1 MHQALGAANCSTCKL
16 TTLQRK
22 VPPRLTSGCVP
33 PSFSYGTGQ
42 SLGFL
47 FTSSVVGRR
56 VLVLSSGW
64 LASYVGQSEVPALI
78 TSLFFF
84 FVMTEPSRLGF
95 ILQTFVSFLFQRCS
109 RTVQLKVFFSLT
121 PQTPFFC
128 CSPFFFFFFLC
139 FFFWIE
145 EKSLLCCDCESF
157 YRTKTLFEFSVF
169 CCGFAF
175 FENLD

>member
-22 VPPRLTSGCVP
+22 VGRRLSSGCEP

-47 FTSSVVGRR
+47 FASSVVGRR

-78 TSLFFF
+78 TSLCF
-84 FVMTEPSRLGF
+84 
-95 ILQTFVSFLFQRCS
+95 
-109 RTVQLKVFFSLT
+109 
-121 PQTPFFC
+121 
-128 CSPFFFFFFLC
+128 C
-139 FFFWIE
+139 FFFIS
-145 EKSLLCCDCESF
+145 KVTKLSRLRFILHLFPSLFCFVLILFSF
-157 YRTKTLFEFSVF
+157 F
-169 CCGFAF
+169 CTPDFYCFDNSDF
-175 FENLD
+175 CPLLDRQHSMIQREV

>member
-1 MHQALGAANCSTCKL
+1 MLDPPTPFCVFATNTMGFCSLVQTVVHQALGAANCGTCKL

-22 VPPRLTSGCVP
+22 VGRRLSSGCEP

-78 TSLFFF
+78 TSLYFFPF
-84 FVMTEPSRLGF
+84 R
-95 ILQTFVSFLFQRCS
+95 
-109 RTVQLKVFFSLT
+109 
-121 PQTPFFC
+121 FFC
-128 CSPFFFFFFLC
+128 
-139 FFFWIE
+139 
-145 EKSLLCCDCESF
+145 LLSNES
-157 YRTKTLFEFSVF
+157 RSIFSVF
-169 CCGFAF
+169 VTRDKPIFKPSV
-175 FENLD
+175 LTRR

>member
-22 VPPRLTSGCVP
+22 VGRRLSSGCEP

-78 TSLFFF
+78 TSLFFLLSSRWLASWVSRRCLALIATIFFISF
-84 FVMTEPSRLGF
+84 FVTTDLCVSPLLKPSLHGGRKLPFSPSF
-95 ILQTFVSFLFQRCS
+95 IPLPWK
-109 RTVQLKVFFSLT
+109 LKGAL
-121 PQTPFFC
+121 FFC
-128 CSPFFFFFFLC
+128 LVG
-139 FFFWIE
+139 E
-145 EKSLLCCDCESF
+145 
-157 YRTKTLFEFSVF
+157 
-169 CCGFAF
+169 
-175 FENLD
+175 

>member
-22 VPPRLTSGCVP
+22 VGRRLSSGCEP

-78 TSLFFF
+78 TSLFCRGVSVPVSQRRFALSTFF
-84 FVMTEPSRLGF
+84 LSYPRCIQEGAGNVAKFVLVLVSGLGKF
-95 ILQTFVSFLFQRCS
+95 CWVIFLN
-109 RTVQLKVFFSLT
+109 RTPLSI
-121 PQTPFFC
+121 TPFF
-128 CSPFFFFFFLC
+128 S
-139 FFFWIE
+139 
-145 EKSLLCCDCESF
+145 
-157 YRTKTLFEFSVF
+157 R
-169 CCGFAF
+169 
-175 FENLD
+175 

>member
-22 VPPRLTSGCVP
+22 VGRRLSSGCEP

-64 LASYVGQSEVPALI
+64 LASYVGQSEVPALM
-78 TSLFFF
+78 TSLSSYSYEARFKGENSVTGYGRQIISQIGGFVQSTKTTLLTYPILLFFF
-84 FVMTEPSRLGF
+84 SSP
-95 ILQTFVSFLFQRCS
+95 SFLFPH
-109 RTVQLKVFFSLT
+109 SLCPLWRET
-121 PQTPFFC
+121 T
-128 CSPFFFFFFLC
+128 
-139 FFFWIE
+139 
-145 EKSLLCCDCESF
+145 
-157 YRTKTLFEFSVF
+157 TK
-169 CCGFAF
+169 
-175 FENLD
+175 

>member
-22 VPPRLTSGCVP
+22 VGRRLSSGCEP

-78 TSLFFF
+78 TSLFFLLSSF
-84 FVMTEPSRLGF
+84 SDHCQLLAIC
-95 ILQTFVSFLFQRCS
+95 ILTTQYNKMLFSWSAGEAAETSQVVCLYRSGILHYCREVFLLPC
-109 RTVQLKVFFSLT
+109 
-121 PQTPFFC
+121 
-128 CSPFFFFFFLC
+128 
-139 FFFWIE
+139 
-145 EKSLLCCDCESF
+145 
-157 YRTKTLFEFSVF
+157 
-169 CCGFAF
+169 FAF
-175 FENLD
+175 ME